1 MQQENHHC
9 DNVLKVYQYHMQ
21 KPEDMRWSNKE
32 NSGCVVASADGRV
45 DEASADAFADL
56 LSEGVERASTASSRK
71 LIIDLQGLDYMSSR
85 GLRALTIAK
94 RQADEKKVEIILAA
108 PNSIMQEILAIS
120 RYDKIFTVTKSVDEG
135 F

>member
-1 MQQENHHC
+1 
-9 DNVLKVYQYHMQ
+9 MQ